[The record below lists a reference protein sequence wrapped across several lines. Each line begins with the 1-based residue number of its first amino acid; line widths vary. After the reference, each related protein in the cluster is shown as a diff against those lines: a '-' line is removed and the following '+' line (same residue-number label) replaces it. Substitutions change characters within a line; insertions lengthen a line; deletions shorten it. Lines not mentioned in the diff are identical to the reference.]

1 MFGFGLGW
9 AGLMILV
16 GREAKIL
23 EEGAQIYKYYFWAE
37 NILFFFFRSGG
48 WHLWASPRSVLGY

>member
-16 GREAKIL
+16 GRVAKIL

-37 NILFFFFRSGG
+37 NILFFF
-48 WHLWASPRSVLGY
+48 L